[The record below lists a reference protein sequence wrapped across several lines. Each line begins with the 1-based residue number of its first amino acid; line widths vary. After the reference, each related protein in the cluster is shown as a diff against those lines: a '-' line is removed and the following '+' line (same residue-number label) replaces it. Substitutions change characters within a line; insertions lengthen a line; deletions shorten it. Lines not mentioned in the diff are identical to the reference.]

1 MLPKPNIQN
10 LYQTQELQ
18 PQVNKIF
25 KVAFLLEI
33 KTIKCFFTGV
43 EDERKNGSDEL
54 HLNGSNNDDLN
65 LPPLETNQPSLN
77 SNGQSSTTV
86 LFYQQRDF
94 EESLDADVS
103 DFITGELYL
112 FY

>member
-1 MLPKPNIQN
+1 ML
-10 LYQTQELQ
+10 
-18 PQVNKIF
+18 
-25 KVAFLLEI
+25 
-33 KTIKCFFTGV
+33 FTGV

-103 DFITGELYL
+103 DFITGELYFFL
-112 FY
+112 F

>member
-1 MLPKPNIQN
+1 M
-10 LYQTQELQ
+10 
-18 PQVNKIF
+18 
-25 KVAFLLEI
+25 
-33 KTIKCFFTGV
+33 
-43 EDERKNGSDEL
+43 

-112 FY
+112 FFYLKTMKNRLNIQKGEMKDIFNKALFKRIFVDLT

>member
-1 MLPKPNIQN
+1 M
-10 LYQTQELQ
+10 
-18 PQVNKIF
+18 
-25 KVAFLLEI
+25 
-33 KTIKCFFTGV
+33 
-43 EDERKNGSDEL
+43 

-112 FY
+112 FLKTMKNRLNIQEGEMKDIFNKALFKRIFVDLT